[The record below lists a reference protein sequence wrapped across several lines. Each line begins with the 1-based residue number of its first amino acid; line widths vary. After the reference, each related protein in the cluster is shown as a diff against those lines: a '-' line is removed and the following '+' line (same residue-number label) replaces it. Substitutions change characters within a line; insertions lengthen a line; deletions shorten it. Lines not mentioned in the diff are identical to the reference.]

1 MEGCEAVVDAEICT
15 HRIVSSHLNI
25 GEYGVI
31 GWAIGDEELHPF
43 ELDEGRSGS
52 DILLPHVDAHL
63 FPTIL

>member
-1 MEGCEAVVDAEICT
+1 MKRYVQSTINGLMGG
-15 HRIVSSHLNI
+15 SYLNV

-31 GWAIGDEELHPF
+31 GWTIGDEELHPF

-52 DILLPHVDAHL
+52 DILLPHVDAHI